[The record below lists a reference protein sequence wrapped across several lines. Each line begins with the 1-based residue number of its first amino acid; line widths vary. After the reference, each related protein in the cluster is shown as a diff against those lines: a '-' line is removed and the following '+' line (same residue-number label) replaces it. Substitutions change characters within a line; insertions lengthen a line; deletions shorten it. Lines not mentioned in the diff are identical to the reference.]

1 MAVVR
6 SESVRNRSGLFDIPD
21 SDQIDGYLGRQVEFT
36 EDGSM
41 SMLKAERR
49 GRRFKAT
56 YHPEDCSDDIGNSMR
71 RSNRRRGSSISD
83 PLPGL
88 AVLDG
93 WVEVVHGRVTVSG
106 VWRHIDNL
114 LEEAG
119 RGATGSFEMRSS
131 SRKSGNE
138 FVGWWKFDTCGEPH
152 IWQWDKIGHRDL
164 PTRIVESVWM
174 DRYGMVCAW
183 LFLFMT
189 SIQLASIA
197 SQWDG
202 LSNRSINQA
211 FNVVYAVCYTSF
223 LVAYS
228 ISSTAKNWLY
238 TLGVALYTIGYFV
251 FAAIHSGTDGQ
262 ASLYHAGSWLF
273 LIGSLLLM
281 CSSAPSGGG
290 RWYAYSPF
298 RIQSTIW
305 WGSTLFLLGSI
316 TFACDAIGLGDPV
329 VNAVLGLCLFTAGR
343 CLFVVGS
350 QTPRCTIVF
359 CGVGELRR
367 MFSWSWEVCK
377 SLGKAIRITSP
388 RISRATS
395 SSTGRDSRALLWRC
409 LGLAGGLRFLI
420 IRKPSGAPS
429 RGRCLAS
436 SLRPPRLVSCVGSGP
451 PTSFWPDPPRGI
463 RIARECRPGFQG
475 PIAPAGL
482 V

>member
-1 MAVVR
+1 
-6 SESVRNRSGLFDIPD
+6 
-21 SDQIDGYLGRQVEFT
+21 
-36 EDGSM
+36 
-41 SMLKAERR
+41 
-49 GRRFKAT
+49 
-56 YHPEDCSDDIGNSMR
+56 
-71 RSNRRRGSSISD
+71 
-83 PLPGL
+83 
-88 AVLDG
+88 
-93 WVEVVHGRVTVSG
+93 
-106 VWRHIDNL
+106 
-114 LEEAG
+114 
-119 RGATGSFEMRSS
+119 MRSS
-131 SRKSGNE
+131 SRKRGNE

-152 IWQWDKIGHRDL
+152 IWQWVKIGHRDL

-189 SIQLASIA
+189 FIQLSSIA
-197 SQWDG
+197 SQATKLTHPAFIQLWH
-202 LSNRSINQA
+202 SNRSINQA

-290 RWYAYSPF
+290 RWYTPRGHSPF

-316 TFACDAIGLGDPV
+316 AFACDAIGLGDPV
-329 VNAVLGLCLFTAGR
+329 LNAVLGLCLFTAGR

-359 CGVGELRR
+359 CSVGELRR
-367 MFSWSWEVCK
+367 LFSWSWLAMAEDMDETVEADTIGADSSKFDESIELRSSAASPSGHPSGRDLPNEATPRCYLLRLCSLIRAMRFRGLWRKEVCK

-436 SLRPPRLVSCVGSGP
+436 SLR
-451 PTSFWPDPPRGI
+451 WPDPPRVI

-475 PIAPAGL
+475 PSAPAGL

>member
-1 MAVVR
+1 
-6 SESVRNRSGLFDIPD
+6 
-21 SDQIDGYLGRQVEFT
+21 
-36 EDGSM
+36 
-41 SMLKAERR
+41 
-49 GRRFKAT
+49 
-56 YHPEDCSDDIGNSMR
+56 
-71 RSNRRRGSSISD
+71 
-83 PLPGL
+83 
-88 AVLDG
+88 
-93 WVEVVHGRVTVSG
+93 
-106 VWRHIDNL
+106 
-114 LEEAG
+114 
-119 RGATGSFEMRSS
+119 MRSS
-131 SRKSGNE
+131 SRKRGNE

-152 IWQWDKIGHRDL
+152 IWQWVKIGHRDL

-189 SIQLASIA
+189 FIQLSSIA
-197 SQWDG
+197 SQATKLTHPAFIQLWH
-202 LSNRSINQA
+202 SNRSINQA

-290 RWYAYSPF
+290 RWYTPRGHSPF

-316 TFACDAIGLGDPV
+316 AFACDAIGLGDPV
-329 VNAVLGLCLFTAGR
+329 LNAVLGLCLFTAGR

-359 CGVGELRR
+359 CSVGELRR
-367 MFSWSWEVCK
+367 LFSWSWLAMAEDMDETVEADTIGADSSKFDESIELRSSAASPSGHPSGRDPPNEATPRCYLLRLCSLIRAMRFRGLWRKEVCK

-436 SLRPPRLVSCVGSGP
+436 SLR
-451 PTSFWPDPPRGI
+451 WPDPPRVI

-475 PIAPAGL
+475 PSAPAGL